1 MLLSCPHCQTKNR
14 IPESRLDEDLTC
26 GRCRQPIFEGHVLP
40 IGESDWLGFEQYSKR
55 LMVVDFWAEW
65 CGPCKAMAPQFE
77 LVASQLPAIR
87 FVKIN
92 TDLAPKLSAR
102 FAIRSI
108 PTLLLWKDGREL
120 SRQAGALPAGAL
132 RAWIDSQA
140 SMQR

>member
-14 IPESRLDEDLTC
+14 IPESRLDEDMTC

-65 CGPCKAMAPQFE
+65 CGPCKAMA
-77 LVASQLPAIR
+77 
-87 FVKIN
+87 
-92 TDLAPKLSAR
+92 R